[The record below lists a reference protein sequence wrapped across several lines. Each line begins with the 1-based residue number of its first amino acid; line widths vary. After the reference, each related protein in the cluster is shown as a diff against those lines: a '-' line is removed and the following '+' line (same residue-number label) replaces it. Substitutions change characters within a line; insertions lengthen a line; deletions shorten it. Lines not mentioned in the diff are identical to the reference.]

1 MNNVGL
7 LRELPVPLRDGT
19 VTRAGGL
26 GARRPPDPA
35 TLVRTPYLKETAVP
49 SPLPISSRL

>member
-19 VTRAGGL
+19 VTRAGAWVPDG
-26 GARRPPDPA
+26 PPDPA